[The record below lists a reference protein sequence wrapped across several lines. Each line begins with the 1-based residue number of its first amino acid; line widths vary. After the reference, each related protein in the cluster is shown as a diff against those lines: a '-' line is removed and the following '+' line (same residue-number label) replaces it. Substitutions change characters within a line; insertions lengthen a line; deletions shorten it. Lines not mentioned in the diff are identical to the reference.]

1 LVNFTP
7 RPLLLQE
14 KGPLFFEWA
23 ADWAEET
30 VWSGQCEEDKIS
42 IPSRE
47 AVVQLSI
54 LEPGHY
60 RLRWAHF
67 FQEL

>member
-1 LVNFTP
+1 LVSFTP
-7 RPLLLQE
+7 QPLLPQG
-14 KGPLFFEWA
+14 KSPLSFEWA

-30 VWSGQCEEDKIS
+30 VWSGQCEEQKIS

-54 LEPGHY
+54 IEPGHY
-60 RLRWAHF
+60 HLRWAQF
-67 FQEL
+67 VQEL